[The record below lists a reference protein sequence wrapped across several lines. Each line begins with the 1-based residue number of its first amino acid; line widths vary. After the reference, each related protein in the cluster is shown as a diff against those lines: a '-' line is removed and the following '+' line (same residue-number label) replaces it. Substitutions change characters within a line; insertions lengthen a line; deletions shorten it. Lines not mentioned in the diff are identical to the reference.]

1 MGFGSALAGLSSARS
16 DMIKNVIQ
24 LICIM
29 ATLTVLHHERTW
41 QLRLTMLLLIIVG
54 ALAVRVV
61 LQSLG
66 AGDAAGDAAGG
77 AAGGA
82 AKFGGTI

>member
-1 MGFGSALAGLSSARS
+1 
-16 DMIKNVIQ
+16 
-24 LICIM
+24 M

-54 ALAVRVV
+54 ALAVWAV

-66 AGDAAGDAAGG
+66 AGDAAGGAAGGAAGDAAGG

>member
-1 MGFGSALAGLSSARS
+1 
-16 DMIKNVIQ
+16 
-24 LICIM
+24 M

-54 ALAVRVV
+54 VLAVWVV
-61 LQSLG
+61 LQSL
-66 AGDAAGDAAGG
+66 AAGG
-77 AAGGA
+77 AAGNAAGNAAGDA